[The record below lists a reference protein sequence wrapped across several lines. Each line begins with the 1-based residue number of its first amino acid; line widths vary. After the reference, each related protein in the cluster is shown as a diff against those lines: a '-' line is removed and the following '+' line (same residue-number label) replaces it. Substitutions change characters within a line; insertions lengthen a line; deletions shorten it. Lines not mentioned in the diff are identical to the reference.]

1 MTDYWNAGIVPPSD
15 NISPEVSSTQA
26 AQEELPSYEGSTGPS
41 HSTEMPK
48 EEKVEHKYRAVR
60 GSGDP
65 VYLIIDNKKHWVLTA
80 DVFKKLGYKL
90 GEEEKVENS
99 ELATY
104 LPGETI
110 TPENYEKYL

>member
-1 MTDYWNAGIVPPSD
+1 MTDFWNQGIIPPTP
-15 NISPEVSSTQA
+15 IQEAEIVEETK
-26 AQEELPSYEGSTGPS
+26 EELSPSISVNTSVSKQEVT
-41 HSTEMPK
+41 
-48 EEKVEHKYRAVR
+48 EHKYRAVR

-80 DVFKKLGYKL
+80 DVFKKLGFKL

-110 TPENYEKYL
+110 TPENVNKYL